1 MYTNIKC
8 RSGNQPTENIS
19 IMAKLRE
26 ATKDLVSQ
34 RPDRNAMTCKKYVG
48 KILSISAA
56 LCQDF
61 MQGWNDMQQNCSQ
74 KGEFNTFILE
84 SVKRVELYN
93 PTPHIYKSNP
103 IILRFFQPPPRMW
116 NH

>member
-74 KGEFNTFILE
+74 KGEFNTFIPPLA
-84 SVKRVELYN
+84 
-93 PTPHIYKSNP
+93 PTPIYKSNP